1 MKRSKIAAPSLSLAD
16 AISTAQASQQAAQTA
31 APSQSPDAGDQP
43 FQMMAETGTGATEES
58 EMDNMTEITS
68 DNKLEQ
74 QIINQ
79 AKAVSI

>member
-1 MKRSKIAAPSLSLAD
+1 MKQSKIAAPSLSLAD
-16 AISTAQASQQAAQTA
+16 AISTAQA
-31 APSQSPDAGDQP
+31 SQSPDAGDQP
-43 FQMMAETGTGATEES
+43 FQMMAETGTGATEET